1 MTHDEGVGGGL
12 VGSIARDDVLLRL
25 VFRHMPGTVWAV
37 DRSLCFTYAMGRLVD
52 STGIATRAMIGTT
65 VQEFLGTRDPAD
77 PGIARHL
84 AALAGRPQSFDYEF
98 RGRWYAVLI
107 DPLRL
112 GDGTIVGCVG
122 AAVDVTERRRVQ
134 ERLALSE
141 WRLAEAQRTAHI
153 GSFEWDAATNIV
165 TWTDELCRILGLAPG
180 QTVQTMDAYLA
191 LVHSEDVAS
200 THKALVDAAAGGPFE
215 YRNRIVRGDGRIR
228 WIQTRGEVLKD
239 AEGRV
244 ARMVGSSWDVTE
256 LTEATRARER
266 LLSLLQATIEATEEA
281 ILVVDCQRR
290 VVLRNGR
297 FLDLWRIPPHLADC
311 DDDLV
316 LLGYVRDQLEK
327 PDDFVQEVERIQSN
341 PELEDCS
348 QIRCADGRVFERY
361 SAPQR
366 IGPAVVG
373 RVWAFRD
380 ITQRERLLR
389 SALFLSDATRLL
401 TSLDVERAL
410 DGVARIALPYMGTGC
425 TIDLLNDGAPR
436 RLVAVS
442 NNVRH
447 PMSPELHRNVLARH
461 SIIYQADGMSF
472 LSVPLLIHDEVAG
485 AITFAAPLRRRYS
498 PEDMAVAEELARRA
512 ALALDNAGL
521 YRRAKDALQ
530 TRDELLSIA
539 AHEIRGPLTAIH
551 LAAQS
556 IRKGKTSPASIRNM
570 LAVVEREDRRLSRF
584 VEELLDMGRFREG
597 RFQLQIEPVSLSEVV
612 QEVARRL
619 DPDLVRSGS
628 SLSLVVA
635 ETVVGK
641 WDRFRLEQVVTN
653 LLANAIKYGL
663 GRPIE
668 VRIRAHDG
676 RAFLTVTD
684 HGIGIQRE
692 VVPRLFRPFERGVS
706 ERHYGGLGLGL
717 HIVKTIVEAMRGS
730 VTVTVE
736 SSPGE
741 GTTFVVELPTGE
753 DEAHDAQ

>member
-1 MTHDEGVGGGL
+1 VGGGL
-12 VGSIARDDVLLRL
+12 VGSIGRDDVLLRL

-52 STGIATRAMIGTT
+52 STGIATKEMVGTT
-65 VQEFLGTRDPAD
+65 VQDFLGTRDPAE
-77 PGIARHL
+77 PAVAHHL
-84 AALAGRPQSFDYEF
+84 AALAGEPQSFDYAF

-107 DPLRL
+107 DPLKL
-112 GDGTIVGCVG
+112 GDGSIVGCVG

-141 WRLAEAQRTAHI
+141 SRLAEAQRTAHI
-153 GSFEWDAATNIV
+153 GSFEWDAVTNTV
-165 TWTDELCRILGLAPG
+165 TWTDELRRILGLEPG
-180 QTVQTMDAYLA
+180 QTVQTMEGYLA
-191 LVHSEDVAS
+191 RVHPEDVGS
-200 THKALVDAAAGGPFE
+200 THKALLDAGAGGPFE
-215 YRNRIVRGDGRIR
+215 YQNRIVRGDGRIR

-239 AEGRV
+239 AKGRIS
-244 ARMVGSSWDVTE
+244 RMVGSSWDVTE

-281 ILVVDCQRR
+281 ILVVDRQRR
-290 VVLRNGR
+290 VVLRNRR
-297 FLDLWRIPPHLADC
+297 FFDVWKIPPHLIDC

-327 PDDFVQEVERIQSN
+327 PDEFLQQVERVQAN

-348 QIRCADGRVFERY
+348 QLRCADGRVFERY

-366 IGPAVVG
+366 IGATVVG
-373 RVWAFRD
+373 RIWAFRD
-380 ITQRERLLR
+380 ITERERLLR

-425 TIDLLNDGAPR
+425 AIDLLNDGAPR

-442 NNVRH
+442 TDARS
-447 PMSPELHRNVLARH
+447 PMSPELHRSVLARH
-461 SIIYQADGMSF
+461 SIIYQADAMSF

-485 AITFAAPLRRRYS
+485 AITFAAPVRRRYS
-498 PEDMAVAEELARRA
+498 AEDMTVAEELARRA
-512 ALALDNAGL
+512 ALAVDNATL
-521 YRRAKDALQ
+521 YRRVQEALHM
-530 TRDELLSIA
+530 RDELLSIA

-556 IRKGKTSPASIRNM
+556 IRKGKASPGSIRNM

-612 QEVARRL
+612 QEVVHRL

-628 SLSLVVA
+628 SLSVVVEEA
-635 ETVVGK
+635 VVGK
-641 WDRFRLEQVVTN
+641 WDRFRLEQVVNN
-653 LLANAIKYGL
+653 LVSNAIKYGL

-668 VRIRAHDG
+668 VRFRADGG

-684 HGIGIQRE
+684 HGIGIEPQ

-730 VTVTVE
+730 VAVTVE

-741 GTTFVVELPTGE
+741 GTTFVVELPKGE
-753 DEAHDAQ
+753 NQTHDPQ